1 MVCQYS
7 SRWTGFGSVNI
18 AKKIVANKESLELKF
33 PRDIV
38 AGGEFKWGLSRS
50 VYGDELKFIIVENG

>member
-18 AKKIVANKESLELKF
+18 AKKTVANKKSLELKF

>member
-7 SRWTGFGSVNI
+7 SRWTRFRSVNI
-18 AKKIVANKESLELKF
+18 AKKIVSNKKSLELKF

-38 AGGEFKWGLSRS
+38 VGGEFNWGLCRS
-50 VYGDELKFIIVENG
+50 VYGDELKFIIVDNG

>member
-18 AKKIVANKESLELKF
+18 AKKIVANKKSLELKF
-33 PRDIV
+33 SRDKV
-38 AGGEFKWGLSRS
+38 AGGEFKWGLNRS